1 MDKRRPELEILK
13 RLELYF
19 SLRQLNKA
27 IRRFSDVFE
36 HDYDTAIIFL
46 TVAEAGFRSIVHLAA
61 TEADI
66 EQFEKIYMD
75 EATVGLTLLSIGEA
89 SGIPRET
96 VRRKVKWLIERDFLA
111 ASNNNKSIYLP
122 LSTVGDQRFVDI
134 FSAHSAD
141 VVQLVKTIQF
151 YVKSGT

>member
-1 MDKRRPELEILK
+1 MDKQRPELEILK

-27 IRRFSDVFE
+27 MRRFSDVFE
-36 HDYDTAIIFL
+36 QDYDTAIIFL
-46 TVAEAGFRSIVHLAA
+46 TVAEAAFRSIVHLVA
-61 TEADI
+61 TEADF
-66 EQFEKIYMD
+66 EQFEKIYRD
-75 EATVGLTLLSIGEA
+75 EAANGLTLLNIGEA

-96 VRRKVKWLIERDFLA
+96 VRRKVKWLIEQGYLA
-111 ASNNNKSIYLP
+111 TFNNNKNIYLP

-134 FSAHSAD
+134 FSALSAD